1 MKNKA
6 YYQSLDYEIVLRELS
21 SEEGGGFFAYYK
33 DFPGVMGDGE
43 SADEAMR
50 DVKVAFDAFLDT
62 ALQQDI
68 EIKKPSHLTRAKRI
82 NITVPLHALEQI
94 DRYAQSHGLNRSAF
108 LVESA
113 LKRVRANY

>member
-1 MKNKA
+1 MNNKP
-6 YYQSLDYEIVLRELS
+6 YYQNLDYEIVLRELS
-21 SEEGGGFFAYYK
+21 KEDGGGFFAYYK

-50 DVKVAFDAFLDT
+50 DVKAAFDVFLDT
-62 ALQQDI
+62 ALQQGI
-68 EIKKPSHLTRAKRI
+68 EIKAPSHLTRTKRI

-113 LKRVRANY
+113 LTRVHTS